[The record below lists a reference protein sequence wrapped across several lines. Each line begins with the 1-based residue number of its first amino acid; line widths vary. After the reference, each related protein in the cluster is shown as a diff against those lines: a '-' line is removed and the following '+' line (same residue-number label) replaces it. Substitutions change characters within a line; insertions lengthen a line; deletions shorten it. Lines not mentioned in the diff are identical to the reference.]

1 MTLARSIRLTL
12 RAALI
17 LALLDLAVGF
27 AWLGAGSAAAPQDVQ
42 RFEDA
47 IALHDTARD
56 GDKRAIKPAIKALRR
71 LRREDPWDAESAA
84 YLGSAYAI
92 AVRDGWFGL

>member
-27 AWLGAGSAAAPQDVQ
+27 AWLGAGSAAAPQDV
-42 RFEDA
+42 RSFEDA
-47 IALHDTARD
+47 VQLHNAAHE
-56 GDKRAIKPAIKALRR
+56 GDRSVLRSAIKALRR

-84 YLGSAYAI
+84 
-92 AVRDGWFGL
+92 